1 MAGGSGFSHTQLQ
14 KTVKSIERE
23 LKVLNSCLAKIQKD
37 VNTMNRDVWN
47 GGQTANKWYEAMEK
61 SFQKDVKFYN
71 KIVTLQNGFAKRV
84 SSAKEKTNKSSASS
98 ESARVYAQTGIKGG
112 VDESPNKPIPAT
124 TNSPEVQPGG
134 EWQGGFEYYME

>member
-84 SSAKEKTNKSSASS
+84 SSAKEKTNKG
-98 ESARVYAQTGIKGG
+98 TTGG